1 MSAQDVVPPSGI
13 WESKT
18 LLRAIEPAGIE
29 PAGIEPAGETPRPI
43 EPAGMEPAGIEPA
56 GIEPAGIDPAG
67 IEPAGIEPAG
77 IEPAG
82 IEPAGAE
89 RMSGVKTGSRAAGI
103 EVYGAAAMP
112 AGTEDWS
119 LVRASTLTGLRVTLI
134 VKSWRSTLAA
144 VGDRVDPELVLARRP
159 HPAARRWSGCS
170 SCPPER

>member
-1 MSAQDVVPPSGI
+1 MSSSVTDWSGWFANGELLEDVSPGRPDERDLREQDALEGD
-13 WESKT
+13 
-18 LLRAIEPAGIE
+18 RAGGNRAGGDR
-29 PAGIEPAGETPRPI
+29 AGGRDAEAD
-43 EPAGMEPAGIEPA
+43 EPAGIEPA
-56 GIEPAGIDPAG
+56 GIEPAGIEPAG

-112 AGTEDWS
+112 AGTDDWS

-134 VKSWRSTLAA
+134 VKSWDARSLPSAIA
-144 VGDRVDPELVLARRP
+144 WIRNLY
-159 HPAARRWSGCS
+159 
-170 SCPPER
+170 